1 MVSISFLN
9 PLSPEGKDIVRELGS
24 FEGISEDIPELRSL
38 VAHNP
43 SQEIVDDQE
52 IPSNYLELALKRME
66 WYIQKKH
73 DREFNSRKYAFLSD
87 YAITKYDVISF
98 YLLCQA
104 IGVKFGPNSRET
116 RVMVEAQGDLVQ
128 ERLGK
133 LRTEDSRFIVE
144 KSLQM
149 LLKDDLVHWTFFQ
162 ELLSTRKIR
171 LTDLLLD
178 SGELILDRE
187 DFLDRFGP
195 RIKQRNPSSMYEL
208 LIGDELKEL
217 IMVKMIMQETED
229 YIKQVHEKAR
239 IMVEPNPILLEL
251 ADEVAEVL
259 AEPMQSYGY
268 GSGRG
273 GSGPMKAG
281 PLNPLAFP
289 PCVKKAME
297 GIKSGGRNDAIVL
310 FMTPFVSYA
319 RLYPDVFRMNIS
331 KRISDQDPQLEVTEN
346 EVLPLIYEAAQR
358 CVPPLFDDQP
368 QEKVNINAKLGFGMH
383 STLKMEHE
391 GETTWYTPMSC
402 EKIKLHLPHL
412 CRPDEVCKKI
422 GNPLSYY
429 NRMIW
434 EVSNLDK
441 GGPDSG
447 NSNASNNSAA
457 ESPRNT
463 GKNSKFNVNKETT
476 GKNNQ
481 SVPKKS
487 SNQNKSSRNSS
498 RINNSSNRKKSSN
511 DKKSGEA

>member
-9 PLSPEGKDIVRELGS
+9 PLSPEGKDIVRELGN
-24 FEGISEDIPELRSL
+24 FEGIKEDIPELRSL
-38 VAHNP
+38 VTHSL
-43 SQEIVDDQE
+43 SQEILDDNE

-66 WYIQKKH
+66 WYIKKKH

-116 RVMVEAQGDLVQ
+116 RVMVEAQGDLIQ

-133 LRTEDSRFIVE
+133 LRDEESRLIVE

-149 LLKDDLVHWTFFQ
+149 LLKDDLVQWTFFQ

-171 LTDLLLD
+171 LTDLVLD

-187 DFLDRFGP
+187 DFLDRFGS
-195 RIKQRNPSSMYEL
+195 RIKHRNPRSMYEL

-251 ADEVAEVL
+251 ADDLAEVL

-289 PCVKKAME
+289 PCVKKALE

-319 RLYPDVFRMNIS
+319 RLYPDVFRMNLS

-434 EVSNLDK
+434 EVRNLDNE
-441 GGPDSG
+441 GSDSG
-447 NSNASNNSAA
+447 NSGADGNGNSGTNGK
-457 ESPRNT
+457 ENSDST
-463 GKNSKFNVNKETT
+463 GKNSGDVVNGQSNVNSAPK
-476 GKNNQ
+476 GKTNQ
-481 SVPKKS
+481 SNHKKS
-487 SNQNKSSRNSS
+487 SN
-498 RINNSSNRKKSSN
+498 
-511 DKKSGEA
+511 KKSGEA

>member
-24 FEGISEDIPELRSL
+24 FEGISHDIPELRRI
-38 VAHNP
+38 VTRNP
-43 SQEIVDDQE
+43 SQEIADDKE

-66 WYIQKKH
+66 WYIKKKH
-73 DREFNSRKYAFLSD
+73 DREFNIRRYSFLSD
-87 YAITKYDVISF
+87 QAITRYDIISF

-116 RVMVEAQGDLVQ
+116 RVMVEAQGDLIQ

-133 LRTEDSRFIVE
+133 LHTEERRLIVDE
-144 KSLQM
+144 ALQM
-149 LLKDDLVHWTFFQ
+149 LIKGDRVHWTFFQ

-171 LTDLLLD
+171 LTDLVLD
-178 SGELILDRE
+178 KGELILERE
-187 DFLDRFGP
+187 DFIDRFGP
-195 RIKQRNPSSMYEL
+195 RINHRNPNSMYQL

-239 IMVEPNPILLEL
+239 IMVEPNPVLLEL

-259 AEPMQSYGY
+259 AEQMQHYGY
-268 GSGRG
+268 GTGRG
-273 GSGPMKAG
+273 GGGPMKAG
-281 PLNPLAFP
+281 PLNHLAFP
-289 PCVKKAME
+289 PCVKKALE

-331 KRISDQDPQLEVTEN
+331 KRVSDQDPQLEITEN

-412 CRPDEVCKKI
+412 CRPDDTCKKI

-434 EVSNLDK
+434 EVRNLNPEDSNST
-441 GGPDSG
+441 DSG
-447 NSNASNNSAA
+447 TVNRHSNAPIEGKTSNTVNGA
-457 ESPRNT
+457 ENIEDESMVPEKS
-463 GKNSKFNVNKETT
+463 GK
-476 GKNNQ
+476 
-481 SVPKKS
+481 
-487 SNQNKSSRNSS
+487 
-498 RINNSSNRKKSSN
+498 SN
-511 DKKSGEA
+511 DGSSGEV

>member
-24 FEGISEDIPELRSL
+24 FEGISQDIPELRSL
-38 VAHNP
+38 VTHNP
-43 SQEIVDDQE
+43 SQEIVDDKE

-66 WYIQKKH
+66 WYIKKKH
-73 DREFNSRKYAFLSD
+73 DREFNSRRYAFLSD
-87 YAITKYDVISF
+87 HAITKYDVISF

-116 RVMVEAQGDLVQ
+116 RVMVEAQGDIIQ

-133 LRTEDSRFIVE
+133 LREEESRLIVE

-149 LLKDDLVHWTFFQ
+149 LLKKDRVHWTFFQ

-171 LTDLLLD
+171 LTDLILD
-178 SGELILDRE
+178 HGELILDRE
-187 DFLDRFGP
+187 DFMDCFGP
-195 RIKQRNPSSMYEL
+195 KIKHRNPSSMYQL

-217 IMVKMIMQETED
+217 IMIKMIMQETED

-239 IMVEPNPILLEL
+239 VMVEPNPILLEL

-259 AEPMQSYGY
+259 AEPMQHYGY
-268 GSGRG
+268 GSGRSG
-273 GSGPMKAG
+273 GGPMKAG

-289 PCVKKAME
+289 PCVKKALE

-412 CRPDEVCKKI
+412 CRPDDVCKKI

-434 EVSNLDK
+434 EVRNLDK
-441 GGPDSG
+441 EGPDSSDEPSNDNTKDIKTADTE
-447 NSNASNNSAA
+447 NSTKNEN
-457 ESPRNT
+457 
-463 GKNSKFNVNKETT
+463 KNSDDTN
-476 GKNNQ
+476 
-481 SVPKKS
+481 
-487 SNQNKSSRNSS
+487 
-498 RINNSSNRKKSSN
+498 
-511 DKKSGEA
+511 SGEG

>member
-24 FEGISEDIPELRSL
+24 FEGISDDIPELRRL
-38 VAHNP
+38 VTRNP
-43 SQEIVDDQE
+43 SQEIVDDNE
-52 IPSNYLELALKRME
+52 IPSNYLELALKRIE
-66 WYIQKKH
+66 WYIKKKH
-73 DREFNSRKYAFLSD
+73 DREFNSRRYSFLSD
-87 YAITKYDVISF
+87 YSITKYDVISF

-116 RVMVEAQGDLVQ
+116 RVMVEAQGDLIQ

-133 LRTEDSRFIVE
+133 LSIQESRLMVDQ
-144 KSLQM
+144 SLAM
-149 LLKDDLVHWTFFQ
+149 LLHDDMVHWTFFQ

-171 LTDLLLD
+171 LTELVLD
-178 SGELILDRE
+178 NGELILNEE
-187 DFLDRFGP
+187 DFIHRFGS
-195 RIKQRNPSSMYEL
+195 RIKHRNPDSMYQL

-239 IMVEPNPILLEL
+239 VMVEPNPILLEL

-259 AEPMQSYGY
+259 AEPMQHYGY
-268 GSGRG
+268 GSGRSG
-273 GSGPMKAG
+273 GGPMKAG

-289 PCVKKAME
+289 PCVNKALE

-319 RLYPDVFRMNIS
+319 RLYPDVFRMNIT
-331 KRISDQDPQLEVTEN
+331 KRVSDQDPQLEITEN

-412 CRPDEVCKKI
+412 CRPDDVCKKI

-429 NRMIW
+429 NRRIW
-434 EVSNLDK
+434 EVRNLDK
-441 GGPDSG
+441 EDSDSEDNQSSTDVNDIG
-447 NSNASNNSAA
+447 NSIKNENKNSDDNNSV
-457 ESPRNT
+457 E
-463 GKNSKFNVNKETT
+463 G
-476 GKNNQ
+476 
-481 SVPKKS
+481 
-487 SNQNKSSRNSS
+487 
-498 RINNSSNRKKSSN
+498 
-511 DKKSGEA
+511 

>member
-9 PLSPEGKDIVRELGS
+9 PLSPEGKDIVRELGN
-24 FEGISEDIPELRSL
+24 FEGISEDIPELRRL
-38 VAHNP
+38 VARNP
-43 SQEIVDDQE
+43 SQEIFDDNE
-52 IPSNYLELALKRME
+52 IPSNYLELALMRME
-66 WYIQKKH
+66 WYIKKKH
-73 DREFNSRKYAFLSD
+73 DREFNSKRYAFLSD

-116 RVMVEAQGDLVQ
+116 RVMVEAQGDLIQ

-133 LRTEDSRFIVE
+133 LRDDESRLIVE

-171 LTDLLLD
+171 LTDLVLD

-187 DFLDRFGP
+187 DFLDRFGS
-195 RIKQRNPSSMYEL
+195 RIKHRNPSSMYEL

-251 ADEVAEVL
+251 ADDLAEVL
-259 AEPMQSYGY
+259 ADPMQSYGY

-289 PCVKKAME
+289 PCVKKALE

-319 RLYPDVFRMNIS
+319 RLYPDVFRMNLS

-383 STLKMEHE
+383 SSLKMEHE

-434 EVSNLDK
+434 EVRNLNNE
-441 GGPDSG
+441 GPDSSTSSNSGDSGAKSPG
-447 NSNASNNSAA
+447 NTSSN
-457 ESPRNT
+457 
-463 GKNSKFNVNKETT
+463 GKSNVNAETT

-481 SVPKKS
+481 SIPKKS
-487 SNQNKSSRNSS
+487 SNRQKSPPNHQKSSK
-498 RINNSSNRKKSSN
+498 RKNSSN

>member
-24 FEGISEDIPELRSL
+24 FEGISQDIPELRSL
-38 VAHNP
+38 VTHNP
-43 SQEIVDDQE
+43 SQEIVDDKE

-66 WYIQKKH
+66 WYIKKKH
-73 DREFNSRKYAFLSD
+73 DREFNSRRYAFLSD
-87 YAITKYDVISF
+87 HAITKYDVISF

-116 RVMVEAQGDLVQ
+116 RVMVEAQGDIIQ

-133 LRTEDSRFIVE
+133 LREEESRLIVE

-149 LLKDDLVHWTFFQ
+149 LLKKDRVHWTFFQ

-171 LTDLLLD
+171 LTDLILD
-178 SGELILDRE
+178 HGELILDRE
-187 DFLDRFGP
+187 DFMDSFGP
-195 RIKQRNPSSMYEL
+195 KIKHRNPSSMYQL

-217 IMVKMIMQETED
+217 IMIKMIMQETED

-239 IMVEPNPILLEL
+239 VMVEPNPILLEL

-259 AEPMQSYGY
+259 AEPMQHYGY
-268 GSGRG
+268 GSGRSG
-273 GSGPMKAG
+273 GGPMKAG

-289 PCVKKAME
+289 PCVKKALE

-412 CRPDEVCKKI
+412 CRPDDVCKKI

-434 EVSNLDK
+434 EVRNLDK
-441 GGPDSG
+441 EGPDS
-447 NSNASNNSAA
+447 SD
-457 ESPRNT
+457 EP
-463 GKNSKFNVNKETT
+463 
-476 GKNNQ
+476 
-481 SVPKKS
+481 
-487 SNQNKSSRNSS
+487 
-498 RINNSSNRKKSSN
+498 SN
-511 DKKSGEA
+511 DNTKDIQTADTENSTKNENKNTDDTNSRER

>member
-24 FEGISEDIPELRSL
+24 FEGISQDIPELRRL
-38 VAHNP
+38 VTRNP
-43 SQEIVDDQE
+43 SQEIADDKE

-66 WYIQKKH
+66 WYIKKKH
-73 DREFNSRKYAFLSD
+73 DREFNSRRYSFLSD
-87 YAITKYDVISF
+87 QSITRYDVIAF

-116 RVMVEAQGDLVQ
+116 RVMVESQGDLIQ

-133 LRTEDSRFIVE
+133 LSTEESRLMVE

-149 LLKDDLVHWTFFQ
+149 LLKDDRVHWTFFQ

-171 LTDLLLD
+171 LTDLVLD
-178 SGELILDRE
+178 RGELILDRE
-187 DFLDRFGP
+187 DFIERFAP
-195 RIKQRNPSSMYEL
+195 RIEHRNPSSMYQL

-229 YIKQVHEKAR
+229 YIKQVHKKAR

-259 AEPMQSYGY
+259 AEPMQHYGY

-273 GSGPMKAG
+273 GGGPMKTG

-289 PCVKKAME
+289 PCVKKALE

-331 KRISDQDPQLEVTEN
+331 KRVSDQDPQLEITEN

-383 STLKMEHE
+383 SSLKMEHE

-412 CRPDEVCKKI
+412 CRPDDICKKI

-434 EVSNLDK
+434 EVRNQDES
-441 GGPDSG
+441 DSDSDG
-447 NSNASNNSAA
+447 TGSSNNIA
-457 ESPRNT
+457 EASTGNVNANDEVKGRQIGVT
-463 GKNSKFNVNKETT
+463 GKN
-476 GKNNQ
+476 GKSDDN
-481 SVPKKS
+481 
-487 SNQNKSSRNSS
+487 
-498 RINNSSNRKKSSN
+498 
-511 DKKSGEA
+511 SGEV

>member
-9 PLSPEGKDIVRELGS
+9 PLSPEGKDTVRELGS
-24 FEGISEDIPELRSL
+24 FEGISHDIPELRRV
-38 VAHNP
+38 VARNP
-43 SQEIVDDQE
+43 SQEIVDDDE
-52 IPSNYLELALKRME
+52 IPSNYLELAIKRME
-66 WYIQKKH
+66 WYVKKKH
-73 DREFNSRKYAFLSD
+73 DREFNSRRYSFLSD
-87 YAITKYDVISF
+87 QAITRYDVISF

-116 RVMVEAQGDLVQ
+116 RVMVEAQGDLIQ

-133 LRTEDSRFIVE
+133 LSTAESRLIVDQA
-144 KSLQM
+144 LQM
-149 LLKDDLVHWTFFQ
+149 LLRDDTVHWTFFQ

-171 LTDLLLD
+171 LTDLVLD
-178 SGELILDRE
+178 RGELILDRE
-187 DFLDRFGP
+187 DFINRFAP
-195 RIKQRNPSSMYEL
+195 RIKHRNPTSMYQL

-251 ADEVAEVL
+251 ADQVAEVL
-259 AEPMQSYGY
+259 AEPMQHYGY

-273 GSGPMKAG
+273 GGGPMKAG
-281 PLNPLAFP
+281 PLNHLAFP
-289 PCVKKAME
+289 PCVKKALE

-331 KRISDQDPQLEVTEN
+331 KRVSDQDPQLEITEN

-383 STLKMEHE
+383 SNLKIEHE

-412 CRPDEVCKKI
+412 CRPDATCKKI

-434 EVSNLDK
+434 EVRNLNQEESDSDSNDT
-441 GGPDSG
+441 GS
-447 NSNASNNSAA
+447 SNNIA
-457 ESPRNT
+457 ETNTDGEVMGAQIGVT
-463 GKNSKFNVNKETT
+463 GKN
-476 GKNNQ
+476 GK
-481 SVPKKS
+481 SD
-487 SNQNKSSRNSS
+487 
-498 RINNSSNRKKSSN
+498 NNS
-511 DKKSGEA
+511 GEF

>member
-24 FEGISEDIPELRSL
+24 FEGISQDIPELRSL
-38 VAHNP
+38 VTHNP
-43 SQEIVDDQE
+43 SQEIVDDKE

-66 WYIQKKH
+66 WHIKKKH
-73 DREFNSRKYAFLSD
+73 DREFNSRRYAFLSD
-87 YAITKYDVISF
+87 HAITKYDVISF

-116 RVMVEAQGDLVQ
+116 RVMVEAQGDIIQ

-133 LRTEDSRFIVE
+133 LHEEESRLIVE

-149 LLKDDLVHWTFFQ
+149 LLKKDRVHWTFFQ

-171 LTDLLLD
+171 LTDLILD
-178 SGELILDRE
+178 HGELILDRE
-187 DFLDRFGP
+187 DFMDCFGP
-195 RIKQRNPSSMYEL
+195 KIKHRNPSSMYQL

-217 IMVKMIMQETED
+217 IMIKMIMQETED

-239 IMVEPNPILLEL
+239 VMVEPNPILLEL
-251 ADEVAEVL
+251 ADEVEEVL
-259 AEPMQSYGY
+259 AEPMQYYGY
-268 GSGRG
+268 GSGRSG
-273 GSGPMKAG
+273 GGPMKAG

-289 PCVKKAME
+289 PCVKKALE

-412 CRPDEVCKKI
+412 CRPDDVCKKI

-434 EVSNLDK
+434 EVRNLDK
-441 GGPDSG
+441 EGPDSSDESSSDNTKDITTADTE
-447 NSNASNNSAA
+447 NSTKNDNKNTDGTNSR
-457 ESPRNT
+457 ER
-463 GKNSKFNVNKETT
+463 
-476 GKNNQ
+476 
-481 SVPKKS
+481 
-487 SNQNKSSRNSS
+487 
-498 RINNSSNRKKSSN
+498 
-511 DKKSGEA
+511 

>member
-24 FEGISEDIPELRSL
+24 FEGISDDIPELRRL
-38 VAHNP
+38 VTRNP
-43 SQEIVDDQE
+43 SQEIVDDKE
-52 IPSNYLELALKRME
+52 IPSNYLELALKRIE
-66 WYIQKKH
+66 WYIKKKH
-73 DREFNSRKYAFLSD
+73 DREFNSRRYSFLSD
-87 YAITKYDVISF
+87 YSITKYDVISF

-116 RVMVEAQGDLVQ
+116 RVMVEAQGDLIQ

-133 LRTEDSRFIVE
+133 LSVQESRLMVDQ
-144 KSLQM
+144 SLAM
-149 LLKDDLVHWTFFQ
+149 LLHDDMVHWTFFQ

-171 LTDLLLD
+171 LTELVLD
-178 SGELILDRE
+178 NGELILNEE
-187 DFLDRFGP
+187 DFLHRFGS
-195 RIKQRNPSSMYEL
+195 RIKHRNPDSMYQL

-239 IMVEPNPILLEL
+239 VMVEPNPILLEL

-259 AEPMQSYGY
+259 AEPMQHYGY
-268 GSGRG
+268 GSGRSG
-273 GSGPMKAG
+273 GPMKAG

-289 PCVKKAME
+289 PCVKKALE

-319 RLYPDVFRMNIS
+319 RLYPDVFRMNIT
-331 KRISDQDPQLEVTEN
+331 KRVSDQDPQLEITEN

-412 CRPDEVCKKI
+412 CRPDDVCKKI

-429 NRMIW
+429 NRRIW
-434 EVSNLDK
+434 EVMNLDK
-441 GGPDSG
+441 EDSDSED
-447 NSNASNNSAA
+447 NQSSNNVDNIQNSDIENSANN
-457 ESPRNT
+457 EN
-463 GKNSKFNVNKETT
+463 KNSDD
-476 GKNNQ
+476 
-481 SVPKKS
+481 
-487 SNQNKSSRNSS
+487 SN
-498 RINNSSNRKKSSN
+498 
-511 DKKSGEA
+511 SGEG

>member
-24 FEGISEDIPELRSL
+24 FEGISDDIPELRRL
-38 VAHNP
+38 VTRNP
-43 SQEIVDDQE
+43 SQEIVDDKE
-52 IPSNYLELALKRME
+52 IPSNYLELALKRIE
-66 WYIQKKH
+66 WYIKKKH
-73 DREFNSRKYAFLSD
+73 DREFNSRRYSFLSD
-87 YAITKYDVISF
+87 YSITKYDVISF

-116 RVMVEAQGDLVQ
+116 RVMVEAQGDLIQ

-133 LRTEDSRFIVE
+133 LSIQESRLMVDQ
-144 KSLQM
+144 SLAM
-149 LLKDDLVHWTFFQ
+149 LLHDDMVHWTFFQ

-171 LTDLLLD
+171 LTELVLD
-178 SGELILDRE
+178 NGELILNEE
-187 DFLDRFGP
+187 DFLNRFGS
-195 RIKQRNPSSMYEL
+195 RIKHRNPDSMYQL

-239 IMVEPNPILLEL
+239 VMVEPNPILLEL

-259 AEPMQSYGY
+259 AEPMQHYGY
-268 GSGRG
+268 GSGRSG
-273 GSGPMKAG
+273 GPMKAG

-289 PCVKKAME
+289 PCVKKALE

-319 RLYPDVFRMNIS
+319 RLYPDVFRMNIT
-331 KRISDQDPQLEVTEN
+331 KRVSDQDPQLEITEN

-412 CRPDEVCKKI
+412 CRPDDVCKKI

-429 NRMIW
+429 NRRIW
-434 EVSNLDK
+434 EVMNLDK
-441 GGPDSG
+441 EDSDSED
-447 NSNASNNSAA
+447 NPSSNNVDNIQNSDIENSANN
-457 ESPRNT
+457 EN
-463 GKNSKFNVNKETT
+463 KNSDD
-476 GKNNQ
+476 
-481 SVPKKS
+481 
-487 SNQNKSSRNSS
+487 SN
-498 RINNSSNRKKSSN
+498 
-511 DKKSGEA
+511 SGEG

>member
-178 SGELILDRE
+178 SGEYVR
-187 DFLDRFGP
+187 
-195 RIKQRNPSSMYEL
+195 
-208 LIGDELKEL
+208 
-217 IMVKMIMQETED
+217 
-229 YIKQVHEKAR
+229 A
-239 IMVEPNPILLEL
+239 
-251 ADEVAEVL
+251 
-259 AEPMQSYGY
+259 
-268 GSGRG
+268 
-273 GSGPMKAG
+273 
-281 PLNPLAFP
+281 
-289 PCVKKAME
+289 
-297 GIKSGGRNDAIVL
+297 
-310 FMTPFVSYA
+310 
-319 RLYPDVFRMNIS
+319 
-331 KRISDQDPQLEVTEN
+331 
-346 EVLPLIYEAAQR
+346 
-358 CVPPLFDDQP
+358 
-368 QEKVNINAKLGFGMH
+368 VNWG
-383 STLKMEHE
+383 
-391 GETTWYTPMSC
+391 
-402 EKIKLHLPHL
+402 
-412 CRPDEVCKKI
+412 
-422 GNPLSYY
+422 
-429 NRMIW
+429 
-434 EVSNLDK
+434 
-441 GGPDSG
+441 
-447 NSNASNNSAA
+447 
-457 ESPRNT
+457 
-463 GKNSKFNVNKETT
+463 
-476 GKNNQ
+476 
-481 SVPKKS
+481 
-487 SNQNKSSRNSS
+487 
-498 RINNSSNRKKSSN
+498 
-511 DKKSGEA
+511 

>member
-9 PLSPEGKDIVRELGS
+9 PLSPEGKDIVRELVS
-24 FEGISEDIPELRSL
+24 FEGISKDIPELRSL
-38 VAHNP
+38 VTHNP
-43 SQEIVDDQE
+43 SQEIVYDQE

-144 KSLQM
+144 KSLQL

-251 ADEVAEVL
+251 ADEV
-259 AEPMQSYGY
+259 
-268 GSGRG
+268 GRG
-273 GSGPMKAG
+273 TGRANAELRLWFRQRWKRANESRSTEPTGIST
-281 PLNPLAFP
+281 LR
-289 PCVKKAME
+289 KK
-297 GIKSGGRNDAIVL
+297 SPGGYKIRG
-310 FMTPFVSYA
+310 
-319 RLYPDVFRMNIS
+319 
-331 KRISDQDPQLEVTEN
+331 KE
-346 EVLPLIYEAAQR
+346 R
-358 CVPPLFDDQP
+358 C
-368 QEKVNINAKLGFGMH
+368 H
-383 STLKMEHE
+383 STLHDTICFLCPVVSRCFQDEHLQ
-391 GETTWYTPMSC
+391 TY
-402 EKIKLHLPHL
+402 L
-412 CRPDEVCKKI
+412 
-422 GNPLSYY
+422 
-429 NRMIW
+429 
-434 EVSNLDK
+434 
-441 GGPDSG
+441 
-447 NSNASNNSAA
+447 
-457 ESPRNT
+457 
-463 GKNSKFNVNKETT
+463 
-476 GKNNQ
+476 
-481 SVPKKS
+481 
-487 SNQNKSSRNSS
+487 
-498 RINNSSNRKKSSN
+498 
-511 DKKSGEA
+511 

>member
-9 PLSPEGKDIVRELGS
+9 PLSPEGKDTVRELGS
-24 FEGISEDIPELRSL
+24 FEGISQDIPELRRL
-38 VAHNP
+38 VTRNP
-43 SQEIVDDQE
+43 SQEIADDKE

-66 WYIQKKH
+66 WYIKKKH
-73 DREFNSRKYAFLSD
+73 DREFNSRRYSFLSD
-87 YAITKYDVISF
+87 QSITRYDVIAF

-116 RVMVEAQGDLVQ
+116 RVMVESQGDLIQ

-133 LRTEDSRFIVE
+133 LSIGESRLMVE

-149 LLKDDLVHWTFFQ
+149 LLKDDMVHWTFFQ

-171 LTDLLLD
+171 LTDLVLD
-178 SGELILDRE
+178 RGELILDRE
-187 DFLDRFGP
+187 DFIDRFAP
-195 RIKQRNPSSMYEL
+195 RIEHRNPSSMYQL

-239 IMVEPNPILLEL
+239 LMVEPNPVLLEL

-259 AEPMQSYGY
+259 AEPMQHYGY

-273 GSGPMKAG
+273 GGGPMKAG

-289 PCVKKAME
+289 PCVKKALE

-331 KRISDQDPQLEVTEN
+331 KRVSDQDPQLEITEN

-412 CRPDEVCKKI
+412 CRPDDTCKKI

-434 EVSNLDK
+434 EVRNQDESDSNSD
-441 GGPDSG
+441 GTGS
-447 NSNASNNSAA
+447 SNNIA
-457 ESPRNT
+457 EASI
-463 GKNSKFNVNKETT
+463 GNVNTNDEVDGPQIGVT
-476 GKNNQ
+476 GENG
-481 SVPKKS
+481 KS
-487 SNQNKSSRNSS
+487 H
-498 RINNSSNRKKSSN
+498 NNS
-511 DKKSGEA
+511 GEV

>member
-24 FEGISEDIPELRSL
+24 FEGISQDIPELRR
-38 VAHNP
+38 VVTRNP
-43 SQEIVDDQE
+43 SQEIVDDDE
-52 IPSNYLELALKRME
+52 IPSNYLELAIKRME
-66 WYIQKKH
+66 WYVKKKH
-73 DREFNSRKYAFLSD
+73 DREFNSRRYSFLSD
-87 YAITKYDVISF
+87 QVITRYDVISF

-116 RVMVEAQGDLVQ
+116 RVMVEAQGDLIQ

-133 LRTEDSRFIVE
+133 LSTAESRLIVDQA
-144 KSLQM
+144 LQM
-149 LLKDDLVHWTFFQ
+149 LLKDDTVHWTFFQ
-162 ELLSTRKIR
+162 DLLSTRKIR
-171 LTDLLLD
+171 LTDLVLD
-178 SGELILDRE
+178 RGELILDRE
-187 DFLDRFGP
+187 DFIDRFAP
-195 RIKQRNPSSMYEL
+195 RIKHRNPTSMYQL

-251 ADEVAEVL
+251 ADEVAEVM
-259 AEPMQSYGY
+259 AESMQLYGY

-273 GSGPMKAG
+273 GGSPMKAG
-281 PLNPLAFP
+281 PLNHLAFP
-289 PCVKKAME
+289 PCVKKALE

-331 KRISDQDPQLEVTEN
+331 KRVSDQDPQLEITEN

-383 STLKMEHE
+383 SNLKMEHE

-412 CRPDEVCKKI
+412 CRPDATCKKI

-429 NRMIW
+429 NRIVW
-434 EVSNLDK
+434 EVRNLNQD
-441 GGPDSG
+441 DSDSDNSSTDG
-447 NSNASNNSAA
+447 HSNAPIEGKTSNEGNGSGTKAMEGSGTKDA
-457 ESPRNT
+457 SKTMEGSRTKEVKSVVT
-463 GKNSKFNVNKETT
+463 GKK
-476 GKNNQ
+476 GK
-481 SVPKKS
+481 ST
-487 SNQNKSSRNSS
+487 
-498 RINNSSNRKKSSN
+498 
-511 DKKSGEA
+511 DDKSGEV

>member
-9 PLSPEGKDIVRELGS
+9 PLSPEGKDIVREFGS
-24 FEGISEDIPELRSL
+24 FEGIKQDIPQLRSL

-43 SQEIVDDQE
+43 SQEIFDDQE

-116 RVMVEAQGDLVQ
+116 RVMVEAQGDLIQ

-133 LRTEDSRFIVE
+133 LRTEESRLMVE

-149 LLKDDLVHWTFFQ
+149 SLKDDLVHWTFFQ
-162 ELLSTRKIR
+162 ELLSTRKIS
-171 LTDLLLD
+171 LTDLILD

-187 DFLDRFGP
+187 DFMDRFGP
-195 RIKQRNPSSMYEL
+195 KIKHRNPNSMYEL

-239 IMVEPNPILLEL
+239 VMVEPNPILLEL
-251 ADEVAEVL
+251 ADEVTEVL

-273 GSGPMKAG
+273 GGGPLKAG
-281 PLNPLAFP
+281 PLNHLAFP
-289 PCVKKAME
+289 PCVKKALE

-331 KRISDQDPQLEVTEN
+331 KRVSDQDPQLEVTEN

-412 CRPDEVCKKI
+412 CRPDDVCKKI

-434 EVSNLDK
+434 EVQNSEQETSN
-441 GGPDSG
+441 SG
-447 NSNASNNSAA
+447 DEHSKANDIQNSDTETSA
-457 ESPRNT
+457 
-463 GKNSKFNVNKETT
+463 KN
-476 GKNNQ
+476 KNYDDTN
-481 SVPKKS
+481 
-487 SNQNKSSRNSS
+487 
-498 RINNSSNRKKSSN
+498 
-511 DKKSGEA
+511 SGEA

>member
-24 FEGISEDIPELRSL
+24 FEGISQDIPELRRL
-38 VAHNP
+38 VTRNP
-43 SQEIVDDQE
+43 SQEIADDKE

-66 WYIQKKH
+66 WYIKKKH
-73 DREFNSRKYAFLSD
+73 DREFNSRRYSFLSD
-87 YAITKYDVISF
+87 QSITRYDVIAF

-116 RVMVEAQGDLVQ
+116 RVMVESQGDLIQ

-133 LRTEDSRFIVE
+133 LSTEESRLMVE

-149 LLKDDLVHWTFFQ
+149 LLKDDRVHWTFFQ

-171 LTDLLLD
+171 LTDLVLD
-178 SGELILDRE
+178 RGELILDRE
-187 DFLDRFGP
+187 DFIERFAP
-195 RIKQRNPSSMYEL
+195 RIEHRNPSSMYQL

-229 YIKQVHEKAR
+229 YIKQVHKKAR

-259 AEPMQSYGY
+259 AEPMQHYGY

-273 GSGPMKAG
+273 GGGPMKAG

-289 PCVKKAME
+289 PCVKKALE

-331 KRISDQDPQLEVTEN
+331 KRVSDQDPQLEITEN

-412 CRPDEVCKKI
+412 CRPDDICKKI

-434 EVSNLDK
+434 EVRNQDES
-441 GGPDSG
+441 DSDSDG
-447 NSNASNNSAA
+447 TGSSNNIA
-457 ESPRNT
+457 EASTGNVNANDEVKGRQIGVT
-463 GKNSKFNVNKETT
+463 GKN
-476 GKNNQ
+476 GKSDDN
-481 SVPKKS
+481 
-487 SNQNKSSRNSS
+487 
-498 RINNSSNRKKSSN
+498 
-511 DKKSGEA
+511 SGEV

>member
-24 FEGISEDIPELRSL
+24 FEGISDDIPELRRL
-38 VAHNP
+38 VTRNP
-43 SQEIVDDQE
+43 SQEIVDDKE
-52 IPSNYLELALKRME
+52 IPSNYLELALKRIE
-66 WYIQKKH
+66 WYIKKKH
-73 DREFNSRKYAFLSD
+73 DREFNSRRYSFLSD
-87 YAITKYDVISF
+87 YSITKYDVISF

-116 RVMVEAQGDLVQ
+116 RVMVEAQGDLIQ
-128 ERLGK
+128 ERMGK
-133 LRTEDSRFIVE
+133 LSIQESRLMVDQ
-144 KSLQM
+144 SLAM
-149 LLKDDLVHWTFFQ
+149 LLHDDMVHWTFFQ

-171 LTDLLLD
+171 LTELVLD
-178 SGELILDRE
+178 NGELILNEE
-187 DFLDRFGP
+187 DFLHRFGS
-195 RIKQRNPSSMYEL
+195 RIKHRNPDSMYQL

-239 IMVEPNPILLEL
+239 VMVEPNPILLEL

-259 AEPMQSYGY
+259 AEPMQHYGY
-268 GSGRG
+268 GSGRSG
-273 GSGPMKAG
+273 GPMKAG

-289 PCVKKAME
+289 PCVKKALE

-319 RLYPDVFRMNIS
+319 RLYPDVFRMNIT
-331 KRISDQDPQLEVTEN
+331 KRVSDQDPQLQITEN

-412 CRPDEVCKKI
+412 CRPDDVCKKI

-429 NRMIW
+429 NRRIW
-434 EVSNLDK
+434 EVMNLDK
-441 GGPDSG
+441 EDSDSED
-447 NSNASNNSAA
+447 NPSSNNVDNIQNSDIQNSDIENSANN
-457 ESPRNT
+457 EN
-463 GKNSKFNVNKETT
+463 KNSDD
-476 GKNNQ
+476 
-481 SVPKKS
+481 
-487 SNQNKSSRNSS
+487 SN
-498 RINNSSNRKKSSN
+498 
-511 DKKSGEA
+511 SGEG

>member
-24 FEGISEDIPELRSL
+24 FDGISQDIPELRRL
-38 VAHNP
+38 VTRNP
-43 SQEIVDDQE
+43 SQEIVDDTE

-66 WYIQKKH
+66 WYIKKKH
-73 DREFNSRKYAFLSD
+73 DLEFNSRRYSFLSD
-87 YAITKYDVISF
+87 QSITRYDVIAF

-116 RVMVEAQGDLVQ
+116 RVMVEAQGDLIQ

-133 LRTEDSRFIVE
+133 LSIGESRLMVE
-144 KSLQM
+144 KCLQM
-149 LLKDDLVHWTFFQ
+149 LLKDDRVHWTFFQ

-171 LTDLLLD
+171 LTDLVLD
-178 SGELILDRE
+178 RGELILDRE
-187 DFLDRFGP
+187 DFIDRFAP
-195 RIKQRNPSSMYEL
+195 RIEHRNPSSMYQL

-239 IMVEPNPILLEL
+239 IMVEPNPVLLEL

-259 AEPMQSYGY
+259 AEPMLHYGY

-273 GSGPMKAG
+273 GGGPMKAG

-289 PCVKKAME
+289 PCVKKALE

-331 KRISDQDPQLEVTEN
+331 KRVSDQDPQLEITEN

-358 CVPPLFDDQP
+358 CVPPLFNDQP

-412 CRPDEVCKKI
+412 CRPDDTCKKI

-434 EVSNLDK
+434 EVRNLNQEKSDSDSNGTGSSDNISEARTGNVNTNDNVK
-441 GGPDSG
+441 GPEIGVTGENGKSD
-447 NSNASNNSAA
+447 NNS
-457 ESPRNT
+457 
-463 GKNSKFNVNKETT
+463 
-476 GKNNQ
+476 
-481 SVPKKS
+481 
-487 SNQNKSSRNSS
+487 
-498 RINNSSNRKKSSN
+498 
-511 DKKSGEA
+511 GEV

>member
-1 MVSISFLN
+1 MISISFLN

-24 FEGISEDIPELRSL
+24 FDGISQDIPELRRL
-38 VAHNP
+38 VTRNP
-43 SQEIVDDQE
+43 SQEIVADEE
-52 IPSNYLELALKRME
+52 IPSNYLELALKRIE
-66 WYIQKKH
+66 WYVKKKN
-73 DREFNSRKYAFLSD
+73 DREFNSRRYSFLSD
-87 YAITKYDVISF
+87 QAITKYDVISF
-98 YLLCQA
+98 YLLCQS

-133 LRTEDSRFIVE
+133 L
-144 KSLQM
+144 SLQEGRLM
-149 LLKDDLVHWTFFQ
+149 VDQSLQLLLKGDTVHWTFFQ

-171 LTDLLLD
+171 LTELVLD
-178 SGELILDRE
+178 QGELILNPE
-187 DFLDRFGP
+187 DFIDRFGS
-195 RIKQRNPSSMYEL
+195 RIKHRNPSSMYQL

-217 IMVKMIMQETED
+217 LMVKMVMQETED

-251 ADEVAEVL
+251 AEEVAEIL

-273 GSGPMKAG
+273 GGGPMKAG
-281 PLNPLAFP
+281 PLNSQAFP
-289 PCVKKAME
+289 PCVKKALE

-319 RLYPDVFRMNIS
+319 RLYPDVFRMNLS
-331 KRISDQDPQLEVTEN
+331 KRVSDQDPQLEITQN
-346 EVLPLIYEAAQR
+346 EILPLIYEAAQR
-358 CVPPLFDDQP
+358 CVPPLFEDQP

-383 STLKMEHE
+383 SELKMEHE

-429 NRMIW
+429 NRMLW
-434 EVSNLDK
+434 EVRTLKPADDSGSTTASAENSSEGVEENNGSPGK
-441 GGPDSG
+441 GGTTPDK
-447 NSNASNNSAA
+447 
-457 ESPRNT
+457 P
-463 GKNSKFNVNKETT
+463 
-476 GKNNQ
+476 
-481 SVPKKS
+481 
-487 SNQNKSSRNSS
+487 
-498 RINNSSNRKKSSN
+498 
-511 DKKSGEA
+511 GEA

>member
-1 MVSISFLN
+1 
-9 PLSPEGKDIVRELGS
+9 
-24 FEGISEDIPELRSL
+24 
-38 VAHNP
+38 
-43 SQEIVDDQE
+43 
-52 IPSNYLELALKRME
+52 
-66 WYIQKKH
+66 
-73 DREFNSRKYAFLSD
+73 
-87 YAITKYDVISF
+87 
-98 YLLCQA
+98 
-104 IGVKFGPNSRET
+104 
-116 RVMVEAQGDLVQ
+116 
-128 ERLGK
+128 
-133 LRTEDSRFIVE
+133 
-144 KSLQM
+144 
-149 LLKDDLVHWTFFQ
+149 
-162 ELLSTRKIR
+162 
-171 LTDLLLD
+171 
-178 SGELILDRE
+178 
-187 DFLDRFGP
+187 
-195 RIKQRNPSSMYEL
+195 MYEL

-289 PCVKKAME
+289 PCVKKALE

-383 STLKMEHE
+383 TSLKMEHE

-447 NSNASNNSAA
+447 ADGNGNSVTTGNEHSDS
-457 ESPRNT
+457 T
-463 GKNSKFNVNKETT
+463 GKNDVVNGQSNVKVAPK
-476 GKNNQ
+476 GKTNQ
-481 SVPKKS
+481 SNKQKS
-487 SNQNKSSRNSS
+487 S
-498 RINNSSNRKKSSN
+498 

>member
-24 FEGISEDIPELRSL
+24 FEGISDDIPELRRL
-38 VAHNP
+38 VTRNP
-43 SQEIVDDQE
+43 SQEIVDDKE
-52 IPSNYLELALKRME
+52 IPSNYLELALKRIE
-66 WYIQKKH
+66 WYIKKKH
-73 DREFNSRKYAFLSD
+73 DREFNSRRYSFLSD
-87 YAITKYDVISF
+87 YSITKYDVISF

-116 RVMVEAQGDLVQ
+116 RVMVEAQGDLIQ

-133 LRTEDSRFIVE
+133 LSVQESRLMVDQ
-144 KSLQM
+144 SLAM
-149 LLKDDLVHWTFFQ
+149 LLHDDMVHWTFFQ

-171 LTDLLLD
+171 LTELVLD
-178 SGELILDRE
+178 NGELILNEE
-187 DFLDRFGP
+187 DFLHRFGS
-195 RIKQRNPSSMYEL
+195 RIKHRNPDSMYQL

-239 IMVEPNPILLEL
+239 VMVEPNPILLEL

-259 AEPMQSYGY
+259 AEPMQHYGY
-268 GSGRG
+268 GSGRSG
-273 GSGPMKAG
+273 GPMKAG

-289 PCVKKAME
+289 PCVKKALE

-319 RLYPDVFRMNIS
+319 RLYPDVFRMNIT
-331 KRISDQDPQLEVTEN
+331 KRVSDQDPQLEITEN

-412 CRPDEVCKKI
+412 CRPDDVCKKI

-429 NRMIW
+429 NRRIW
-434 EVSNLDK
+434 EVMNLDK
-441 GGPDSG
+441 EDSDSED
-447 NSNASNNSAA
+447 NQSSNNVDNIQNSDIENSANN
-457 ESPRNT
+457 EN
-463 GKNSKFNVNKETT
+463 KNSDD
-476 GKNNQ
+476 
-481 SVPKKS
+481 
-487 SNQNKSSRNSS
+487 SNF
-498 RINNSSNRKKSSN
+498 
-511 DKKSGEA
+511 GEG

>member
-9 PLSPEGKDIVRELGS
+9 PLSPEGKDTVRELGS
-24 FEGISEDIPELRSL
+24 FEGISHDIPELRRV
-38 VAHNP
+38 VARNP
-43 SQEIVDDQE
+43 SQEIVDDDE
-52 IPSNYLELALKRME
+52 IPSNYLELAIKRME
-66 WYIQKKH
+66 WYVKKKH
-73 DREFNSRKYAFLSD
+73 DREFNSRRYSFLSD
-87 YAITKYDVISF
+87 QAITRYDVISF

-116 RVMVEAQGDLVQ
+116 RVMVEAQGDLIQ

-133 LRTEDSRFIVE
+133 LSTAESRLIVDQA
-144 KSLQM
+144 LQM
-149 LLKDDLVHWTFFQ
+149 LLRDDTVHWTFFQ

-171 LTDLLLD
+171 LTDLVLD
-178 SGELILDRE
+178 RGELILDRE
-187 DFLDRFGP
+187 DFINRFAP
-195 RIKQRNPSSMYEL
+195 RIKHRNPTSMYQL

-251 ADEVAEVL
+251 ADQVAEVL
-259 AEPMQSYGY
+259 AEPMQHYGY

-273 GSGPMKAG
+273 GGGPMKAG
-281 PLNPLAFP
+281 PLNHLAFP
-289 PCVKKAME
+289 PCVKKALE

-331 KRISDQDPQLEVTEN
+331 KRVSDQDPQLEITEN

-383 STLKMEHE
+383 SNLKIEHE

-412 CRPDEVCKKI
+412 CRPDATCKKI

-434 EVSNLDK
+434 EVRNLNQEESDSDSNDT
-441 GGPDSG
+441 GS
-447 NSNASNNSAA
+447 SNNIA
-457 ESPRNT
+457 ETNTDGEVMGAQISVT
-463 GKNSKFNVNKETT
+463 GKN
-476 GKNNQ
+476 GK
-481 SVPKKS
+481 SD
-487 SNQNKSSRNSS
+487 
-498 RINNSSNRKKSSN
+498 NNS
-511 DKKSGEA
+511 GEV